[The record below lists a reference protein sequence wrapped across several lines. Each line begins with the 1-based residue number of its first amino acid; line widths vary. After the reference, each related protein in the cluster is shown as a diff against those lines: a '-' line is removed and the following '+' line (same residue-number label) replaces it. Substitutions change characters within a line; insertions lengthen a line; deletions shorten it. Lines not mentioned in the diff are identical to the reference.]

1 MANEAVGH
9 FDLAFAAP
17 WPMCLQRLYRERL
30 VSLVLKLEK
39 TK

>member
-17 WPMCLQRLYRERL
+17 WQMYLQRIYRGRP
-30 VSLVLKLEK
+30 VSFVLKFEK